1 MREEL
6 RIPFNSLPVLLGSRF
21 GWTSHPLTNNRKR
34 NFGSDTLGWF
44 DSVLEMLFLLTF
56 EFRFD
61 IIITEL
67 IEKQP
72 IDAYVLEMT
81 ETTIERGDAPTL
93 SPSGLWSSEE
103 GLGRLS
109 THCKTL

>member
-1 MREEL
+1 
-6 RIPFNSLPVLLGSRF
+6 
-21 GWTSHPLTNNRKR
+21 
-34 NFGSDTLGWF
+34 
-44 DSVLEMLFLLTF
+44 MLFLLTF

-93 SPSGLWSSEE
+93 SPSGL
-103 GLGRLS
+103 
-109 THCKTL
+109 

>member
-1 MREEL
+1 MRAPIL
-6 RIPFNSLPVLLGSRF
+6 QGGSIPSQRVF
-21 GWTSHPLTNNRKR
+21 
-34 NFGSDTLGWF
+34 
-44 DSVLEMLFLLTF
+44 FLLTF

-81 ETTIERGDAPTL
+81 ETTIGRGDAPTL
-93 SPSGLWSSEE
+93 PPSGLWSSEE
-103 GLGRLS
+103 GWAD
-109 THCKTL
+109 

>member
-6 RIPFNSLPVLLGSRF
+6 RIPFNSLPVLLGSRL
-21 GWTSHPLTNNRKR
+21 GWTSNPLTNNRKR
-34 NFGSDTLGWF
+34 SGRCAPDTLGWF

-81 ETTIERGDAPTL
+81 D
-93 SPSGLWSSEE
+93 
-103 GLGRLS
+103 
-109 THCKTL
+109 

>member
-1 MREEL
+1 M
-6 RIPFNSLPVLLGSRF
+6 
-21 GWTSHPLTNNRKR
+21 
-34 NFGSDTLGWF
+34 
-44 DSVLEMLFLLTF
+44 TF

-109 THCKTL
+109 THCKTSEFGDSTAGSHGERI

>member
-1 MREEL
+1 MT
-6 RIPFNSLPVLLGSRF
+6 FYFSF
-21 GWTSHPLTNNRKR
+21 
-34 NFGSDTLGWF
+34 DT
-44 DSVLEMLFLLTF
+44 
-56 EFRFD
+56 
-61 IIITEL
+61 IITEL

-103 GLGRLS
+103 GVVRLS
-109 THCKTL
+109 THVRPCEFGDSTAGSHGERNISQETHEREQASQLPLRCMRATEYL